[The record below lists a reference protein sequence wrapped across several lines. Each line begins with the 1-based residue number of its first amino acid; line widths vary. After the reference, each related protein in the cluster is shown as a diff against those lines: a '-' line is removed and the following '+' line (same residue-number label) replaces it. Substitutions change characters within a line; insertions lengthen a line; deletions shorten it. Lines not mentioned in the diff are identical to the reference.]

1 MQRRFHVAGEIRGD
15 GRKEGYNILLIFLL
29 MLLLNIVIFISLYV
43 IVFRPFEIGASDSK
57 NRIGPMHKLESF
69 IVDVGNFDIRKG
81 CKADI
86 VLELKDNKA
95 LKEVNQREAEIRS
108 VIINVL
114 RLNTIQLLMESNDT
128 TILQNLITEELN
140 EVLGGEK
147 VKTTWFTEFIVD

>member
-1 MQRRFHVAGEIRGD
+1 MAGEIRGD

-29 MLLLNIVIFISLYV
+29 MLLLNIVIFVSLYV
-43 IVFRPFEIGASDSK
+43 IVCRPFEIGASDSK